1 MGKSFYDLFGYKKV
15 IIGMIHLSGK
25 NKTEKL
31 ERAIE
36 EVTIYENL
44 GLDGA
49 IVEDYHGEIDDVKNT
64 LEALSRRQC
73 EIQIGVNVL
82 RDPYLA
88 FEFADKYGA
97 SFIQFDTIQ
106 ASAGNENNPKRFN
119 DELYMSLGK
128 KYPNICVFGGV
139 RFKYVPPTGKTLE
152 EDIINGMSK
161 CEAIVTTGS
170 GTGIETPLEK
180 LKDFR
185 KIMGNDFPLII
196 GAGFNIENAAEQIEI
211 VNGAIIGSYF
221 KSENTYAPVD
231 GKLVRKIVDE
241 VKHQL

>member
-1 MGKSFYDLFGYKKV
+1 MGKSFYDLFGHKKV
-15 IIGMIHLSGK
+15 LIGMIHLAGE
-25 NKTEKL
+25 NKIEKL
-31 ERAIE
+31 ERVIDE
-36 EVTIYENL
+36 INIYENL

-49 IVEDYHGEIDDVKNT
+49 IVENYHGSVDDVKDA
-64 LEALSRRQC
+64 LEFLSKRQG

-82 RDPYLA
+82 RNPYLA

-106 ASAGNENNPKRFN
+106 ASAGDENNPKRF
-119 DELYMSLGK
+119 DDKLYMSLRK
-128 KYPNICVFGGV
+128 KYPNICVFGGI

-152 EDIINGMSK
+152 EDIVDGKSK

-170 GTGIETPLEK
+170 GTGIDTPLKK

-185 KIMGNDFPLII
+185 KIMGNDFPLIV

-211 VNGAIIGSYF
+211 VKGAIIGSYF
-221 KSENTYAPVD
+221 KGGETYAPVD
-231 GKLVRKIVDE
+231 GKLVRKLVDE